1 MYSRKHESGLK
12 SLVSWDGTEKLNS
25 RLRRNLIWTA
35 LALGLVCPQMHAVS
49 WFPFG
54 PDGGDARSFASD
66 PQDHAHLYL
75 GAANG
80 WIYQSRDGGKKWDR
94 LARVGKRDDLVIRH
108 ILVDSTNPKHLVVG
122 AYVVGDGGGVYISN
136 DGGLTWMSQPEMRG
150 QSVRSL
156 TDAPSDPKILVAGTL
171 EGVFRSTDS
180 GAHWE
185 RISPAGSAEIH
196 EVESLAID
204 PVDPNIIYAG
214 TWHLP
219 WKTTDGGKNWT
230 SVKQGII
237 EDSDVFSIIFDPKQP
252 SVVYLSACS
261 GIYKSEDGG
270 AKFSGGVGVNKGQ
283 GIPSTA
289 RRTRVLM
296 QDPNHLQTVY
306 AGTTEGLYRTDDAG
320 KVWTETTGSDLIVND
335 VYVDPTDSRHVL
347 LATDREGVLLSD
359 DGGTSFQPSNKG
371 FSARLITAF
380 VGDVRHPASVYVGVV
395 NDKNAGGVFV
405 SRTGGLS
412 WSHLSDGL
420 DGHDVFSLGQA
431 PDGTILAGTEHG
443 IYRLKENVW
452 QRAGDDGKAVVAHPA
467 VIAPPV
473 AAKSKPARQ
482 VRGRTATVTHFA
494 AKARGAAVP
503 LKNFDGS
510 VYGFA
515 LTGETLYAA
524 TSRGL
529 LQSASSGASWSIA
542 PAIPMDE
549 YRLVAAAKENLVA
562 ASLGAI
568 ELSTDG
574 GKAWQSVKLPP
585 KVSQVS
591 ALAVDGRG
599 GIWVGDKDGVYFSA
613 DKGVDWQP
621 LTDLMVR
628 NVNSLYYDAQ
638 ADRILVTANEPV
650 TNAFAVAV
658 PTMRVTIWD
667 TGWNLRFVRPVGD
680 HLVAATLF
688 DGIVV
693 QPRMVDS
700 SLVEKSQAGLRED

>member
-1 MYSRKHESGLK
+1 VK
-12 SLVSWDGTEKLNS
+12 SLVRWDGTKKLNC
-25 RLRRNLIWTA
+25 RLRRNLIWIA
-35 LALGLVCPQMHAVS
+35 LLLGVVCPQMHAVS

-54 PDGGDARSFASD
+54 PDGGDARSFAAD

-122 AYVVGDGGGVYISN
+122 AYVVGDGGGVYSSN
-136 DGGLTWMSQPEMRG
+136 DGGLSWTSQPEMRG
-150 QSVRSL
+150 KSVRAL
-156 TDAPSDPKILVAGTL
+156 TFAPSDPKILVAGTL

-180 GAHWE
+180 GVHWE
-185 RISPAGSAEIH
+185 RISPADSAEIH

-270 AKFSGGVGVNKGQ
+270 SKFTGGVGVNKGQ

-359 DGGTSFQPSNKG
+359 DGGTSFQPSNTG

-412 WSHLSDGL
+412 WSHLGDGL
-420 DGHDVFSLGQA
+420 EGHDVFSLGQA

-443 IYRLKENVW
+443 IYRLKADAW
-452 QRAGDDGKAVVAHPA
+452 QRAGDDGKAVAAPPTVTAPAAAAKTKPVRQMRGRVAH
-467 VIAPPV
+467 
-473 AAKSKPARQ
+473 S
-482 VRGRTATVTHFA
+482 A

-503 LKNFDGS
+503 VPVKNFDGS

-515 LTGETLYAA
+515 LTGEALYAA

-529 LQSASSGASWSIA
+529 LQSASSGASWSVA

-549 YRLVAAAKENLVA
+549 YRFVAAAKENLVA

-574 GKAWQSVKLPP
+574 GKAWQAVKLPP

-599 GIWVGDKDGVYFSA
+599 GVWVGDKDGVYFSA
-613 DKGVDWQP
+613 DKGANWQP

-638 ADRILVTANEPV
+638 ADRMLVTASAPV
-650 TNAFAVAV
+650 TDVFAVAI

-700 SLVEKSQAGLRED
+700 SLVEKHQAGLR